1 MMRFCTNCDNML
13 YVRLDDHKVLTQYCK
28 NCGHEE
34 QSSPDAVGAGG
45 PSASPAAA
53 AAGALPRASDIVHDP
68 TLPRVNHIRC
78 INADCASTK
87 PGAPLPPEVIYMKTD
102 PVNLKY
108 LYFCTTCETFWNNA

>member
-13 YVRLDDHKVLTQYCK
+13 YVRLDDNRVLTQYCK

-34 QSSPDAVGAGG
+34 QSTTDAVGAPPGSG
-45 PSASPAAA
+45 AGAGAAVRT
-53 AAGALPRASDIVHDP
+53 ALPRASDIVHDP

-78 INADCASTK
+78 VNPECASNERDR
-87 PGAPLPPEVIYMKTD
+87 EVIYMKTD